1 MTNVPVSGAIKVC
14 SAFNADFYIT
24 PKAGSNV
31 PTSINF
37 TPAWTVPEDKHP
49 NMKFKENTVT
59 FTYTHKALLGT
70 TKEFKIPIKLYS
82 LVTDETKIYEQSG
95 SDFVVLK
102 RPTTDIILKG
112 VTVKK
117 QVVQKTV
124 DMEWRQC
131 KFLMV

>member
-1 MTNVPVSGAIKVC
+1 M
-14 SAFNADFYIT
+14 
-24 PKAGSNV
+24 
-31 PTSINF
+31 
-37 TPAWTVPEDKHP
+37 
-49 NMKFKENTVT
+49 
-59 FTYTHKALLGT
+59 
-70 TKEFKIPIKLYS
+70 YS

-124 DMEWRQC
+124 DMEWRQY

>member
-14 SAFNADFYIT
+14 SAFNADFYIA
-24 PKAGSNV
+24 PKAGWNV

-37 TPAWTVPEDKHP
+37 TPAWTVPEDKNP

-82 LVTDETKIYEQSG
+82 LVTDDTIYEQSG

-102 RPTTDIILKG
+102 RPATDIILKG
-112 VTVKK
+112 VVVKK

-124 DMEWRQC
+124 DMEWRQY
-131 KFLMV
+131 KSLMV

>member
-1 MTNVPVSGAIKVC
+1 MTNVPVSGPIKVC
-14 SAFNADFYIT
+14 SAFNTDVYIT

-37 TPAWTVPEDKHP
+37 TPAWTVPEDKNP
-49 NMKFKENTVT
+49 NMKIKENSVT

-82 LVTDETKIYEQSG
+82 LVTDDTIYEQSG

-102 RPTTDIILKG
+102 RPATDIILKG

-124 DMEWRQC
+124 DMEWRQYTC
-131 KFLMV
+131 LMV

>member
-24 PKAGSNV
+24 PKAGWNV

-37 TPAWTVPEDKHP
+37 TPAWTVPEDKNP

-82 LVTDETKIYEQSG
+82 LVTDDTIYEQSG

-102 RPTTDIILKG
+102 RPATDIILKG

-124 DMEWRQC
+124 DMEWRHY
-131 KFLMV
+131 KFLMF